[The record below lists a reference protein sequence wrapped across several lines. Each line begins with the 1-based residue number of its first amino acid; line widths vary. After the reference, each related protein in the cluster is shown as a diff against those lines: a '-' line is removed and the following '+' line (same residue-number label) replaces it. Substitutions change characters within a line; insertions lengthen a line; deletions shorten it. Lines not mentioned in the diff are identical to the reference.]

1 MEKNYKIN
9 TINQFINDLSRSIF
23 NLEEIDKRENLLK
36 YSDVNILKK
45 YINIINKRFKIKI
58 SFKDFIK
65 EPTVNNILIQ
75 ISNIALE
82 RNKIKKEK
90 ESKETIKPIKKK
102 KYYSSSYAQ
111 KRMFIL
117 HNLEPK
123 FSFYKINR
131 VCELIGNLDILKL
144 QKAVN
149 YIIQRHDSLRT
160 NFKEIKGNVVQIVHN
175 RPKTKVEII
184 NLKNNESINNFIKKI
199 INKSFNLEKDSLI
212 RVTIVKRSK
221 KNKKEDK
228 NILIIT
234 LHHIISDAQSLEIF
248 YRELIIVYNAYLNN
262 RRIYLPGLKIQY
274 KDYAAWEQSRSNK
287 TRLLKQEKY
296 WLKLLSGELPILDLP
311 TDYLRSP
318 IQSYSCETEK
328 MVLSKDI
335 TKKIKKLAKQRNN
348 TLFILL
354 FTVYNIFLYKISN
367 QDKFIVGTPIT
378 NRNHLEI
385 QDVMGVFINN
395 LSIKNDLSNNPKFF
409 DLLQRT
415 KENIVS
421 AAHNGEYPFEN
432 LIEKL
437 KIKRDLSRSPIFN
450 VMFQFDAKDSRISK
464 FNNLKFK
471 KIPQINVNTN
481 FDLKFKSIETQKN
494 NIILSFIYNKD
505 LFKQDTIKNFL
516 NIFKI
521 LIENIIK
528 DPDKKIDEFDTINQK
543 EANRI
548 IKQFTGQKIKY
559 SDLTINE
566 LFEEQVLKNPKKIVV
581 EFAEQQLSYQ
591 ELNRMVNKLACYL
604 SRVKKIRKGRVVS
617 IFLDRSIDSVVSILG
632 VLKTGACFV
641 PIDTSYPKKR
651 INHIFK
657 DADSSL
663 LITTKDLFNKL
674 PRITKQKVL
683 RLDQEGKEI
692 EKIFSKNLNIKLKK
706 DDLASIIYT
715 SGSTGNPKGVMLTQ
729 GGIVNYTYTKLNAL
743 EKRNRSLKKEEIV
756 AQTAPVGYVISI
768 WQMFVPIVS
777 GAKLIIYGN
786 ETIKDV
792 GRFFRKIDEDKVN
805 LIQIVPSFLWSY
817 LDIAKANN
825 KYSKLTSLKEIQ
837 LTGEITPPAL
847 ANNFYKKYKIPLVNV
862 YGSSEISD
870 DALHYEIPKQTDQ
883 YRILSGKPIMKEV
896 YIVDN
901 NLKPIPRGIIG
912 EIYVGGENLS
922 KGYLNNKD
930 KTKKAFLCPPF
941 RKGKR
946 IYKMGD
952 LARMCEDGNIEVI
965 GRNDYQVNIH
975 GNRIELGEIEFN
987 LQKHSDVER
996 CIVTTK
1002 NDVLIAYYTAKNK
1015 ITPENLRE
1023 YLREILPEY
1032 MIPTIFV
1039 YLKEF
1044 PLNAHG
1050 KIDRQSLPE
1059 PKEGDMGVDEYK
1071 SPQTDREKKVAEI
1084 WQEVLNIKTV
1094 GLNDNFFHLGG
1105 HSLKAIQVLAR
1116 INKKF
1121 KIDLSLKDLFKNFS
1135 IRKLVKSVK
1144 INKAKGGMY
1153 LIK

>member
-421 AAHNGEYPFEN
+421 AAHNGEYPF
-432 LIEKL
+432 
-437 KIKRDLSRSPIFN
+437 D
-450 VMFQFDAKDSRISK
+450 
-464 FNNLKFK
+464 NLKFK

-604 SRVKKIRKGRVVS
+604 SRVKK
-617 IFLDRSIDSVVSILG
+617 
-632 VLKTGACFV
+632 
-641 PIDTSYPKKR
+641 
-651 INHIFK
+651 N
-657 DADSSL
+657 
-663 LITTKDLFNKL
+663 
-674 PRITKQKVL
+674 
-683 RLDQEGKEI
+683 
-692 EKIFSKNLNIKLKK
+692 
-706 DDLASIIYT
+706 
-715 SGSTGNPKGVMLTQ
+715 
-729 GGIVNYTYTKLNAL
+729 
-743 EKRNRSLKKEEIV
+743 
-756 AQTAPVGYVISI
+756 
-768 WQMFVPIVS
+768 
-777 GAKLIIYGN
+777 
-786 ETIKDV
+786 
-792 GRFFRKIDEDKVN
+792 
-805 LIQIVPSFLWSY
+805 
-817 LDIAKANN
+817 
-825 KYSKLTSLKEIQ
+825 
-837 LTGEITPPAL
+837 
-847 ANNFYKKYKIPLVNV
+847 
-862 YGSSEISD
+862 
-870 DALHYEIPKQTDQ
+870 
-883 YRILSGKPIMKEV
+883 
-896 YIVDN
+896 
-901 NLKPIPRGIIG
+901 
-912 EIYVGGENLS
+912 
-922 KGYLNNKD
+922 
-930 KTKKAFLCPPF
+930 
-941 RKGKR
+941 
-946 IYKMGD
+946 
-952 LARMCEDGNIEVI
+952 
-965 GRNDYQVNIH
+965 
-975 GNRIELGEIEFN
+975 
-987 LQKHSDVER
+987 
-996 CIVTTK
+996 
-1002 NDVLIAYYTAKNK
+1002 
-1015 ITPENLRE
+1015 
-1023 YLREILPEY
+1023 
-1032 MIPTIFV
+1032 
-1039 YLKEF
+1039 
-1044 PLNAHG
+1044 
-1050 KIDRQSLPE
+1050 
-1059 PKEGDMGVDEYK
+1059 
-1071 SPQTDREKKVAEI
+1071 
-1084 WQEVLNIKTV
+1084 
-1094 GLNDNFFHLGG
+1094 
-1105 HSLKAIQVLAR
+1105 
-1116 INKKF
+1116 
-1121 KIDLSLKDLFKNFS
+1121 
-1135 IRKLVKSVK
+1135 
-1144 INKAKGGMY
+1144 
-1153 LIK
+1153 

>member
-395 LSIKNDLSNNPKFF
+395 L
-409 DLLQRT
+409 
-415 KENIVS
+415 
-421 AAHNGEYPFEN
+421 
-432 LIEKL
+432 
-437 KIKRDLSRSPIFN
+437 
-450 VMFQFDAKDSRISK
+450 
-464 FNNLKFK
+464 KFK

-641 PIDTSYPKKR
+641 LIDTSYPKKR

-743 EKRNRSLKKEEIV
+743 EKRNRSLKKDEIV

-870 DALHYEIPKQTDQ
+870 DALHYEIPKQTDH

-896 YIVDN
+896 YILDN

-930 KTKKAFLCPPF
+930 KTKKAFLCHPF

-965 GRNDYQVNIH
+965 GRDDYQVDI
-975 GNRIELGEIEFN
+975 
-987 LQKHSDVER
+987 
-996 CIVTTK
+996 
-1002 NDVLIAYYTAKNK
+1002 Y
-1015 ITPENLRE
+1015 
-1023 YLREILPEY
+1023 
-1032 MIPTIFV
+1032 
-1039 YLKEF
+1039 
-1044 PLNAHG
+1044 
-1050 KIDRQSLPE
+1050 
-1059 PKEGDMGVDEYK
+1059 
-1071 SPQTDREKKVAEI
+1071 
-1084 WQEVLNIKTV
+1084 
-1094 GLNDNFFHLGG
+1094 GG
-1105 HSLKAIQVLAR
+1105 R
-1116 INKKF
+1116 
-1121 KIDLSLKDLFKNFS
+1121 
-1135 IRKLVKSVK
+1135 
-1144 INKAKGGMY
+1144 
-1153 LIK
+1153 

>member
-296 WLKLLSGELPILDLP
+296 WLKLLSGELQIL
-311 TDYLRSP
+311 
-318 IQSYSCETEK
+318 
-328 MVLSKDI
+328 
-335 TKKIKKLAKQRNN
+335 
-348 TLFILL
+348 
-354 FTVYNIFLYKISN
+354 
-367 QDKFIVGTPIT
+367 
-378 NRNHLEI
+378 
-385 QDVMGVFINN
+385 
-395 LSIKNDLSNNPKFF
+395 

-528 DPDKKIDEFDTINQK
+528 DPDN
-543 EANRI
+543 
-548 IKQFTGQKIKY
+548 
-559 SDLTINE
+559 
-566 LFEEQVLKNPKKIVV
+566 
-581 EFAEQQLSYQ
+581 
-591 ELNRMVNKLACYL
+591 
-604 SRVKKIRKGRVVS
+604 
-617 IFLDRSIDSVVSILG
+617 
-632 VLKTGACFV
+632 
-641 PIDTSYPKKR
+641 
-651 INHIFK
+651 
-657 DADSSL
+657 
-663 LITTKDLFNKL
+663 
-674 PRITKQKVL
+674 
-683 RLDQEGKEI
+683 
-692 EKIFSKNLNIKLKK
+692 KIF
-706 DDLASIIYT
+706 
-715 SGSTGNPKGVMLTQ
+715 
-729 GGIVNYTYTKLNAL
+729 
-743 EKRNRSLKKEEIV
+743 
-756 AQTAPVGYVISI
+756 
-768 WQMFVPIVS
+768 
-777 GAKLIIYGN
+777 
-786 ETIKDV
+786 
-792 GRFFRKIDEDKVN
+792 RF
-805 LIQIVPSFLWSY
+805 
-817 LDIAKANN
+817 NN
-825 KYSKLTSLKEIQ
+825 
-837 LTGEITPPAL
+837 
-847 ANNFYKKYKIPLVNV
+847 
-862 YGSSEISD
+862 
-870 DALHYEIPKQTDQ
+870 
-883 YRILSGKPIMKEV
+883 
-896 YIVDN
+896 
-901 NLKPIPRGIIG
+901 
-912 EIYVGGENLS
+912 
-922 KGYLNNKD
+922 
-930 KTKKAFLCPPF
+930 
-941 RKGKR
+941 
-946 IYKMGD
+946 
-952 LARMCEDGNIEVI
+952 
-965 GRNDYQVNIH
+965 
-975 GNRIELGEIEFN
+975 
-987 LQKHSDVER
+987 
-996 CIVTTK
+996 
-1002 NDVLIAYYTAKNK
+1002 
-1015 ITPENLRE
+1015 
-1023 YLREILPEY
+1023 
-1032 MIPTIFV
+1032 
-1039 YLKEF
+1039 
-1044 PLNAHG
+1044 
-1050 KIDRQSLPE
+1050 
-1059 PKEGDMGVDEYK
+1059 
-1071 SPQTDREKKVAEI
+1071 
-1084 WQEVLNIKTV
+1084 
-1094 GLNDNFFHLGG
+1094 
-1105 HSLKAIQVLAR
+1105 
-1116 INKKF
+1116 
-1121 KIDLSLKDLFKNFS
+1121 
-1135 IRKLVKSVK
+1135 
-1144 INKAKGGMY
+1144 
-1153 LIK
+1153 

>member
-23 NLEEIDKRENLLK
+23 NLDEIDKRENLLK

-111 KRMFIL
+111 KRMF
-117 HNLEPK
+117 
-123 FSFYKINR
+123 
-131 VCELIGNLDILKL
+131 
-144 QKAVN
+144 
-149 YIIQRHDSLRT
+149 
-160 NFKEIKGNVVQIVHN
+160 IVHN

-421 AAHNGEYPFEN
+421 AAHNGEYPF
-432 LIEKL
+432 
-437 KIKRDLSRSPIFN
+437 D
-450 VMFQFDAKDSRISK
+450 
-464 FNNLKFK
+464 NLKFK

-604 SRVKKIRKGRVVS
+604 SRVKK
-617 IFLDRSIDSVVSILG
+617 
-632 VLKTGACFV
+632 
-641 PIDTSYPKKR
+641 
-651 INHIFK
+651 N
-657 DADSSL
+657 
-663 LITTKDLFNKL
+663 
-674 PRITKQKVL
+674 
-683 RLDQEGKEI
+683 
-692 EKIFSKNLNIKLKK
+692 
-706 DDLASIIYT
+706 
-715 SGSTGNPKGVMLTQ
+715 
-729 GGIVNYTYTKLNAL
+729 
-743 EKRNRSLKKEEIV
+743 
-756 AQTAPVGYVISI
+756 
-768 WQMFVPIVS
+768 
-777 GAKLIIYGN
+777 
-786 ETIKDV
+786 
-792 GRFFRKIDEDKVN
+792 
-805 LIQIVPSFLWSY
+805 
-817 LDIAKANN
+817 
-825 KYSKLTSLKEIQ
+825 
-837 LTGEITPPAL
+837 
-847 ANNFYKKYKIPLVNV
+847 
-862 YGSSEISD
+862 
-870 DALHYEIPKQTDQ
+870 
-883 YRILSGKPIMKEV
+883 
-896 YIVDN
+896 
-901 NLKPIPRGIIG
+901 
-912 EIYVGGENLS
+912 
-922 KGYLNNKD
+922 
-930 KTKKAFLCPPF
+930 
-941 RKGKR
+941 
-946 IYKMGD
+946 
-952 LARMCEDGNIEVI
+952 
-965 GRNDYQVNIH
+965 
-975 GNRIELGEIEFN
+975 
-987 LQKHSDVER
+987 
-996 CIVTTK
+996 
-1002 NDVLIAYYTAKNK
+1002 
-1015 ITPENLRE
+1015 
-1023 YLREILPEY
+1023 
-1032 MIPTIFV
+1032 
-1039 YLKEF
+1039 
-1044 PLNAHG
+1044 
-1050 KIDRQSLPE
+1050 
-1059 PKEGDMGVDEYK
+1059 
-1071 SPQTDREKKVAEI
+1071 
-1084 WQEVLNIKTV
+1084 
-1094 GLNDNFFHLGG
+1094 
-1105 HSLKAIQVLAR
+1105 
-1116 INKKF
+1116 
-1121 KIDLSLKDLFKNFS
+1121 
-1135 IRKLVKSVK
+1135 
-1144 INKAKGGMY
+1144 
-1153 LIK
+1153 

>member
-23 NLEEIDKRENLLK
+23 NLDEIDKRENLLK

-111 KRMFIL
+111 KRMF
-117 HNLEPK
+117 
-123 FSFYKINR
+123 
-131 VCELIGNLDILKL
+131 
-144 QKAVN
+144 
-149 YIIQRHDSLRT
+149 
-160 NFKEIKGNVVQIVHN
+160 IVHN

-395 LSIKNDLSNNPKFF
+395 LSIKNDLSNNAKFF

-604 SRVKKIRKGRVVS
+604 SRVKK
-617 IFLDRSIDSVVSILG
+617 
-632 VLKTGACFV
+632 
-641 PIDTSYPKKR
+641 
-651 INHIFK
+651 N
-657 DADSSL
+657 
-663 LITTKDLFNKL
+663 
-674 PRITKQKVL
+674 
-683 RLDQEGKEI
+683 
-692 EKIFSKNLNIKLKK
+692 
-706 DDLASIIYT
+706 
-715 SGSTGNPKGVMLTQ
+715 
-729 GGIVNYTYTKLNAL
+729 
-743 EKRNRSLKKEEIV
+743 
-756 AQTAPVGYVISI
+756 
-768 WQMFVPIVS
+768 
-777 GAKLIIYGN
+777 
-786 ETIKDV
+786 
-792 GRFFRKIDEDKVN
+792 
-805 LIQIVPSFLWSY
+805 
-817 LDIAKANN
+817 
-825 KYSKLTSLKEIQ
+825 
-837 LTGEITPPAL
+837 
-847 ANNFYKKYKIPLVNV
+847 
-862 YGSSEISD
+862 
-870 DALHYEIPKQTDQ
+870 
-883 YRILSGKPIMKEV
+883 
-896 YIVDN
+896 
-901 NLKPIPRGIIG
+901 
-912 EIYVGGENLS
+912 
-922 KGYLNNKD
+922 
-930 KTKKAFLCPPF
+930 
-941 RKGKR
+941 
-946 IYKMGD
+946 
-952 LARMCEDGNIEVI
+952 
-965 GRNDYQVNIH
+965 
-975 GNRIELGEIEFN
+975 
-987 LQKHSDVER
+987 
-996 CIVTTK
+996 
-1002 NDVLIAYYTAKNK
+1002 
-1015 ITPENLRE
+1015 
-1023 YLREILPEY
+1023 
-1032 MIPTIFV
+1032 
-1039 YLKEF
+1039 
-1044 PLNAHG
+1044 
-1050 KIDRQSLPE
+1050 
-1059 PKEGDMGVDEYK
+1059 
-1071 SPQTDREKKVAEI
+1071 
-1084 WQEVLNIKTV
+1084 
-1094 GLNDNFFHLGG
+1094 
-1105 HSLKAIQVLAR
+1105 
-1116 INKKF
+1116 
-1121 KIDLSLKDLFKNFS
+1121 
-1135 IRKLVKSVK
+1135 
-1144 INKAKGGMY
+1144 
-1153 LIK
+1153 